1 MLKNDYE
8 VEILVNGHKVDEY
21 LKDGKVYI
29 EARKDTKYSIKIK
42 NNSWKKIL
50 AIPTVDGL
58 SVIDGKEAS
67 FDSPGYVIYPHHSS
81 TIDGWRKSNSEVAE
95 FYFSDL
101 EKSYA
106 AKVDKSGNQ
115 GIIGVAIY
123 QEKESVTT
131 VYTMIQP
138 VIQHNPWWF
147 NGGWYGTSVSRTL
160 GTLSASCNSS
170 IQDGSTTS
178 CFNCQSVQD
187 VGTGWG
193 KTKTSEVINTSFES
207 DKSTLTVFEIL
218 YNSRKELEKIGI
230 EFEKKVNYVSF
241 SKAFPNEYCQ
251 EPKK

>member
-21 LKDGKVYI
+21 LKDGKVFI
-29 EARKDTKYSIKIK
+29 EARKNTKYSIKIK

-50 AIPTVDGL
+50 AILTVDGL
-58 SVIDGKEAS
+58 SVVDGKEAS

-81 TIDGWRKSNSEVAE
+81 TIDGWRKSDSEVAE

-106 AKVDKSGNQ
+106 AKIDKNGNQ

-123 QEKESVTT
+123 QEKEPQVVLTT
-131 VYTMIQP
+131 YTYTETPQWP
-138 VIQHNPWWF
+138 YQNTKYF
-147 NGGWYGTSVSRTL
+147 GTCTSAYSSQVKSRNL
-160 GTLSASCNSS
+160 GASSMNYCSSS
-170 IQDGSTTS
+170 IQDY
-178 CFNCQSVQD
+178 
-187 VGTGWG
+187 GTGWG
-193 KTKTSEVINTSFES
+193 EVKKSEVINTSFES
-207 DKSTLTVFEIL
+207 DKSTLTILEIL
-218 YNSRKELEKIGI
+218 YNSRKELEKMGI
-230 EFEKKVNYVSF
+230 QFEKKVNYVSF